1 MVELG
6 LVLEQGDVA
15 IFPDAGVAEADHL
28 LAQQEFGRLPAILL
42 DGAIGLVQIVPVTQL
57 FQPLP
62 NRDVFGMREGQRQD
76 DLRIHR
82 EHWQVTWQGFP
93 FPVAPAF
100 PRSAH
105 CGGVGLGVA
114 GALPGPGENREDF
127 HLTAFLAPFL
137 DVSAQGE
144 ERIVSV
150 GLNDQEW

>member
-1 MVELG
+1 MKAAMSVMRGVVMISSYSLDDQLERPREFVGGVEVVELG

-82 EHWQVTWQGFP
+82 ERWQ
-93 FPVAPAF
+93 
-100 PRSAH
+100 
-105 CGGVGLGVA
+105 
-114 GALPGPGENREDF
+114 
-127 HLTAFLAPFL
+127 
-137 DVSAQGE
+137 
-144 ERIVSV
+144 
-150 GLNDQEW
+150 